1 VHEPKDRVD
10 VALIDS
16 TTPKLLVLVVIDA
29 PNAISQSLVTF
40 KLDPQKHRKLAIL
53 KAPKVL
59 TILALTRNEAPPE
72 LHPYE

>member
-10 VALIDS
+10 IALIDS

-40 KLDPQKHRKLAIL
+40 KFDPQKH
-53 KAPKVL
+53 
-59 TILALTRNEAPPE
+59 
-72 LHPYE
+72 